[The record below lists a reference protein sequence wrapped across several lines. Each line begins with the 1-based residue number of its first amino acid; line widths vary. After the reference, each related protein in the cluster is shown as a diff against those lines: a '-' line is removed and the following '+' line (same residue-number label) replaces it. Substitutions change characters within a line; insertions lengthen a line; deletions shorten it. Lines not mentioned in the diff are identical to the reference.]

1 MQFCSNSVECIGCT
15 YLCICMC
22 VFVCMCTGI
31 CVFVFRGEQWGL
43 YRAGLRL
50 GNSSCSSNS
59 NVHCRRSSGS
69 HHHFART
76 PSLNE
81 AQRITILLQYYF
93 NQWHITS
100 RVTSFVCG
108 FSQSPNFITK
118 NVKCSVRSLTDK
130 KVRQGGQWRR
140 LN

>member
-1 MQFCSNSVECIGCT
+1 MQFCSNSVECIT
-15 YLCICMC
+15 MVVRIC
-22 VFVCMCTGI
+22 VFVCVCTGI

-59 NVHCRRSSGS
+59 NVHCRRPSGS

-93 NQWHITS
+93 NQWHMAHEPMES
-100 RVTSFVCG
+100 HHSFVD
-108 FSQSPNFITK
+108 S
-118 NVKCSVRSLTDK
+118 RSLQILSQK
-130 KVRQGGQWRR
+130 MS
-140 LN
+140 NAP